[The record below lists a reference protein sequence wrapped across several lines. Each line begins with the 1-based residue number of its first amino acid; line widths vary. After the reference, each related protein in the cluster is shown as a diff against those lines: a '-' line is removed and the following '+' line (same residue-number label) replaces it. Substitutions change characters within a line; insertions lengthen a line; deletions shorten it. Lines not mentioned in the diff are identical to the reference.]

1 MQLELLCEALCTE
14 VDALMPFK
22 THLLTYADVC

>member
-14 VDALMPFK
+14 VDALLPF
-22 THLLTYADVC
+22 TTRMLTYADVC